1 MPAKKKT
8 PIPKSP
14 EKRNLPEVSAA
25 QDGANGQTA
34 TRMTGTAP
42 RRTQMESFGEG
53 MRLFHARQLGEAKE
67 LFLAAS
73 SGPDRAVSHRAA
85 LHARMCESRLGS
97 PGVVLA
103 TPEDRYNYAI
113 TLINSRDFAGAQ
125 EHLRAALAAEPSA
138 DHVLYALAA
147 CQGLTGD
154 LQGAYENLKRA
165 IDLQPRNR
173 LAARQDPD
181 FAPFAGQSA
190 FARLLYPDKK
200 N

>member
-8 PIPKSP
+8 PTPKIP
-14 EKRNLPEVSAA
+14 EKRDLPEVAA
-25 QDGANGQTA
+25 APDSSHGRSGRRTA
-34 TRMTGTAP
+34 EAAP
-42 RRTQMESFGEG
+42 RPSQMESFGEG
-53 MRLFHARQLGEAKE
+53 MRLFHVRQLGPARE

-85 LHARMCESRLGS
+85 LHARMCQSRLES
-97 PGVVLA
+97 SGVVLS

-125 EHLRAALAAEPSA
+125 EHLRCALAAEPSA

-154 LQGAYENLKRA
+154 FQGAYENLKRA

-181 FAPFAGQSA
+181 FAPFAGQTA

>member
-8 PIPKSP
+8 TMPKSP
-14 EKRNLPEVSAA
+14 EDRNVAEVAA
-25 QDGANGQTA
+25 GQDSANGSA
-34 TRMTGTAP
+34 VASP

-53 MRLFHARQLGEAKE
+53 IRLFHARQLGLARD

-85 LHARMCESRLGS
+85 LHARMCESRLES
-97 PGVVLA
+97 SRVVL
-103 TPEDRYNYAI
+103 TTSEERYNYAI
-113 TLINSRDFAGAQ
+113 TLINSRDFAAAQ

-147 CQGLTGD
+147 CQGLSGD
-154 LQGAYENLKRA
+154 FQGAYENLKRA

-173 LAARQDPD
+173 LAARQDSD
-181 FAPFAGQSA
+181 FAPFAGQTA
-190 FARLLYPDKK
+190 FARLLYPEKK

>member
-1 MPAKKKT
+1 MPKN
-8 PIPKSP
+8 P
-14 EKRNLPEVSAA
+14 EKRNLPEVSTAE
-25 QDGANGQTA
+25 DGANGQTA
-34 TRMTGTAP
+34 VRAIGVAP
-42 RRTQMESFGEG
+42 SRSQMESFGDG
-53 MRLFHARQLGEAKE
+53 MRLFHARQLDQARE

-97 PGVVLA
+97 SSVVLS
-103 TPEDRYNYAI
+103 TPDDHYNYAI
-113 TLINSRDFAGAQ
+113 TLINSRNFTAAQ
-125 EHLRAALAAEPSA
+125 EHLRAALEAEPSA

-181 FAPFAGQSA
+181 FASFAGQTA
-190 FARLLYPDKK
+190 FSRLLYPDKK
-200 N
+200 S

>member
-1 MPAKKKT
+1 MHGKKKT
-8 PIPKSP
+8 PMPKIP

-25 QDGANGQTA
+25 QDGANGQSS
-34 TRMTGTAP
+34 RQPTGGAP
-42 RRTQMESFGEG
+42 SRSQMESFGEG
-53 MRLFHARQLGEAKE
+53 MHLFHARQLGEAKE
-67 LFLAAS
+67 LFLAAT

-85 LHARMCESRLGS
+85 LHARMCDSRLES
-97 PGVVLA
+97 SSVVLS
-103 TPEDRYNYAI
+103 TPDDHYNYAI
-113 TLINSRDFAGAQ
+113 TLINSRNFAAAQ

-165 IDLQPRNR
+165 IDLQPSNR
-173 LAARQDPD
+173 LAARHDPD
-181 FAPFAGQSA
+181 FAPFTGHTV